1 MPKGIG
7 TFLIAQWLP
16 QFHRAIPSAA
26 LDESLFSFMF
36 LGYPIAI
43 RLSSKKTN
51 RVQVSDFIRQI
62 LPVHHETVSPFF
74 QMGQMKSFGS
84 SSPSYSY
91 PQTRQRQ
98 IVFPLAAFAEGWGF
112 GLI

>member
-26 LDESLFSFMF
+26 LDESLFSFAHSIPDNAELVKEKKRTAF
-36 LGYPIAI
+36 TFVYPETF
-43 RLSSKKTN
+43 SK
-51 RVQVSDFIRQI
+51 SDAGC
-62 LPVHHETVSPFF
+62 L
-74 QMGQMKSFGS
+74 QMGQMKFFGS